1 MPVPHAYLS
10 DAKTPMTSSPPT
22 PPAPPFAPL
31 TNAEISHLESLLAS
45 PAFKKQAMGLDEIQG
60 FLCAIVSGPA
70 PVKPAQWL
78 PAVLGDPEYAS
89 TEQEQKVKDLLS
101 RFFSEV
107 VADLAGGESL
117 GLVLNLADSSNA
129 ATDGDYDYG
138 AWCQAYL
145 DGVEFSA
152 VAWTEAGDEEEI
164 NELLFPIS
172 LLAGEIDPKA
182 LKQIKPREMQE
193 LLKECREDLPML
205 AIDIYQ
211 YFQSL
216 RNRVQARP
224 KVTARNPGS
233 GAAQAKPAKKKL
245 H

>member
-1 MPVPHAYLS
+1 
-10 DAKTPMTSSPPT
+10 MTVD
-22 PPAPPFAPL
+22 PPAPL
-31 TNAEISHLESLLAS
+31 SNAEISHLETLLAT
-45 PAFKKQAMGLDEIQG
+45 PTFKKQAMGLDEIQG
-60 FLCAIVSGPA
+60 FLCAAISGPQ
-70 PVKPAQWL
+70 PVKPGQWL
-78 PAVLGDPEYAS
+78 PAVLGNPDYEGA
-89 TEQEQKVKDLLS
+89 EQAKAVKELLL
-101 RFFSEV
+101 RFHDEI
-107 VADLAGGESL
+107 VADLAAGESL
-117 GLVLNLADSSNA
+117 GLVLNLADPSNA
-129 ATDGDYDYG
+129 ATEGEYDYA

-152 VAWTEAGDEEEI
+152 APWIEAGDENEI

-182 LKQIKPREMQE
+182 LKQIKPREMAE

-216 RNRVQARP
+216 RGRVNERP
-224 KVTARNPGS
+224 KVTAVSAVSAKLPGS
-233 GAAQAKPAKKKL
+233 DAAQAKPEKKKL

>member
-1 MPVPHAYLS
+1 
-10 DAKTPMTSSPPT
+10 MTAT
-22 PPAPPFAPL
+22 APAPL
-31 TNAEISHLESLLAS
+31 TNAEISHLETLLAT
-45 PAFKKQAMGLDEIQG
+45 PTFKKQAMGLDEIQG
-60 FLCAIVSGPA
+60 FLCAAISGPQL
-70 PVKPAQWL
+70 VKPEQWL
-78 PAVLGDPEYAS
+78 PAVLGNPEYES
-89 TEQEQKVKDLLS
+89 VEQARTVKDLLL
-101 RFFSEV
+101 RFHDEIA
-107 VADLAGGESL
+107 ADLAAGESL
-117 GLVLNLADSSNA
+117 GLVLNLADPSNA
-129 ATDGDYDYG
+129 ATEGEYDYG

-152 VAWTEAGDEEEI
+152 APWVEAGDENEI

-182 LKQIKPREMQE
+182 LKQIKPREMVE

-216 RNRVQARP
+216 RERVNERP
-224 KVTARNPGS
+224 KVTAKHPGTD
-233 GAAQAKPAKKKL
+233 AAQAKPEKKKL

>member
-1 MPVPHAYLS
+1 MTT
-10 DAKTPMTSSPPT
+10 TPATV
-22 PPAPPFAPL
+22 L
-31 TNAEISHLESLLAS
+31 TNAEISHLESLLAT

-60 FLCAIVSGPA
+60 FLCAAISGPQ
-70 PVKPAQWL
+70 PVSSAQWL
-78 PAVLGDPEYAS
+78 PAVLGNPEYAS
-89 TEQEQKVKDLLS
+89 AEQALAVKELLL
-101 RFFSEV
+101 RFYAEI
-107 VADLAGGESL
+107 VADLAAGESL
-117 GLVLNLADSSNA
+117 GLVLNLADPSNA
-129 ATDGDYDYG
+129 ATEGEYDYS

-152 VAWTEAGDEEEI
+152 VSWMEAGDEEEI

-182 LKQIKPREMQE
+182 LKQIKPREMVE

-205 AIDIYQ
+205 AVDIYK

-216 RNRVQARP
+216 RERGNTRTNERP
-224 KVTARNPGS
+224 SVTAKNPGS
-233 GAAQAKPAKKKL
+233 GEAQAKPAKKKL

>member
-1 MPVPHAYLS
+1 
-10 DAKTPMTSSPPT
+10 MTAT
-22 PPAPPFAPL
+22 APAPL
-31 TNAEISHLESLLAS
+31 TNAEISHLETLLAT
-45 PAFKKQAMGLDEIQG
+45 PTFKKQTMGLDEIQG
-60 FLCAIVSGPA
+60 FLCAAISGPQR
-70 PVKPAQWL
+70 VKPEQWL
-78 PAVLGDPEYAS
+78 PAVLGSPEYENA
-89 TEQEQKVKDLLS
+89 EQAKAVKDLLL
-101 RFFSEV
+101 RFHDEI
-107 VADLAGGESL
+107 VADLAAGESL
-117 GLVLNLADSSNA
+117 GLVLNLADPSNA
-129 ATDGDYDYG
+129 ATEGEYDYG

-152 VAWTEAGDEEEI
+152 ASWVEAGDENEI

-182 LKQIKPREMQE
+182 LKHIKPREMVE

-216 RNRVQARP
+216 RERVNERP
-224 KVTARNPGS
+224 KVTAKHPGTD
-233 GAAQAKPAKKKL
+233 AAQAKPEKKKL